1 MLPAANDPKIFTH
14 DGKDYYMPWESTV
27 CISQRWFYNTK
38 DNTFK
43 SVDELEK
50 LYRRATANDNILILN
65 CPPNRE
71 GKLREKDIEI
81 LKELR
86 QRLGI

>member
-1 MLPAANDPKIFTH
+1 
-14 DGKDYYMPWESTV
+14 MPWESTV

-38 DNTFK
+38 DTKFK

-65 CPPNRE
+65 CPPGRD
-71 GKLREKDIEI
+71 GRLRQADIDLLLKLRERIDSKN
-81 LKELR
+81 
-86 QRLGI
+86 